1 MPSAIL
7 WIVLQLNDPGTMS
20 SQKKDAGSWRYVLL
34 IVLVICSLAALLIL
48 EPISQDLSYH
58 AFAET
63 REFFGIPNCLDVVSN
78 LPFLITGVLG
88 LRLCI
93 GTKAG
98 EMAHAWAVLFVG
110 IGLVSAGSAY
120 YHWNPNN
127 DSLVG
132 DRLAMTV
139 GFMGLFAALLG
150 EYVNQRAGK
159 FFLWPLVLL
168 GLASVL
174 YWHWAD
180 DLRMYAWVQ
189 FFPMLV
195 IPLLMLMFTSPY
207 THNWLILAALGWY
220 LIAKVAEFYD
230 SPILNFTNNVV
241 SGHTLKH
248 LFAAAGAYSLYLM
261 LSRRKR
267 IEL

>member
-1 MPSAIL
+1 MF
-7 WIVLQLNDPGTMS
+7 
-20 SQKKDAGSWRYVLL
+20 SQKMDTGSWRYVVL
-34 IVLVICSLAALLIL
+34 IVLVFGSLVFLLTL

-63 REFFGIPNCLDVVSN
+63 RVFFGIPNSLDVVSN

-88 LRLCI
+88 LRLCLR
-93 GTKAG
+93 AEPG
-98 EMAHAWAVLFVG
+98 EMVHAWALLFIG

-127 DSLVG
+127 DSLVW

-150 EYVNQRAGK
+150 EYLHQRVGK
-159 FFLWPLVLL
+159 LLLWPLVLL

-195 IPLLMLMFTSPY
+195 IPLLMLMFKSTY
-207 THNWLILAALGWY
+207 THNWLISVALGWY
-220 LIAKVAEFYD
+220 IIAKVAEFYD
-230 SPILNFTNNVV
+230 SPILDATNSVV

-267 IEL
+267 IGR